1 MCCQEALRDLSEE
14 QEELRTEVEHDLRE
28 EVDMSLNQVRQVSTP
43 SKTFIHSVPLKG
55 SAPPPPLTLLPFPLL
70 CAYTGPRP
78 LPV

>member
-43 SKTFIHSVPLKG
+43 SKTYTV
-55 SAPPPPLTLLPFPLL
+55 FP
-70 CAYTGPRP
+70 
-78 LPV
+78 